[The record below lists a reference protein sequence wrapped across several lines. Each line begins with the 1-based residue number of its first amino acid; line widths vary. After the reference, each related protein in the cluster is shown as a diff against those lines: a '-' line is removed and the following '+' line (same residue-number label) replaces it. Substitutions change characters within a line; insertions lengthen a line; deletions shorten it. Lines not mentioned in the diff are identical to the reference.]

1 MKLLIE
7 IGTEELPA
15 GVINLALES
24 LKEGIEK
31 LLGVK
36 VIKTYGTP
44 RRLAILTEDFE
55 NTPTEKEEIIVGPP
69 VSVAYEDGKPTKALL
84 GFLQKVS
91 ATQEEVIEVQKG
103 EGRYVA
109 VRRVQREKTPLEKLK
124 EEFEGLLKSIPF
136 PKRMRWNSE
145 GLTFSRPIRWLCA
158 LYGEEVVPLQFGKV
172 KADRI
177 TYGHRFLH
185 GGPLVLKNAEE
196 YEQKLKSAYVIPD
209 FKERLGM
216 ILEMLREEAYALGCT
231 SQYPDGLPEEVA
243 NLLEFPFSVVGSFEE
258 KYLEL
263 PEKVLIT
270 VLAHHQR
277 FFCLANQ
284 EGKLVPYFVA
294 FSGNTPNDLIKT
306 GYERVVRARL
316 EDALFFYREDLKTPL
331 ENLVDGLK
339 GVIFH
344 PKAGSMWEKTQRL
357 MELSERIART
367 LGFGED
373 VVKKVKRAA
382 FLSKADLLT
391 NMVKELD
398 ELQGYMGMV
407 YARAFGEDEEVAK
420 ALYEHY
426 LPKSATDP
434 LPEGVVSQILSL
446 ADKLDNIATL
456 LSVGEMP
463 SGSSD
468 PYGLRRSAYGVFAIL
483 DNGGYNLNLREV
495 LGSVPQSFEEFMK
508 NRLEAYLEPYGY
520 DVVRAVLEV
529 KDPLKPLD
537 AIRLAQMLANLKE
550 TEKFKDIVEVYRR
563 VVKILPKG
571 WEDERVEED
580 LMKEKEER
588 ELWERVKGLEGE
600 RLEPLDL
607 WNLKE
612 PIDRFFD
619 RVLVMDKDKELRRNR
634 LALLL
639 RIKKLFN
646 RFGDLEKI
654 VLEV

>member
-1 MKLLIE
+1 
-7 IGTEELPA
+7 
-15 GVINLALES
+15 
-24 LKEGIEK
+24 
-31 LLGVK
+31 
-36 VIKTYGTP
+36 
-44 RRLAILTEDFE
+44 
-55 NTPTEKEEIIVGPP
+55 
-69 VSVAYEDGKPTKALL
+69 
-84 GFLQKVS
+84 
-91 ATQEEVIEVQKG
+91 
-103 EGRYVA
+103 
-109 VRRVQREKTPLEKLK
+109 
-124 EEFEGLLKSIPF
+124 
-136 PKRMRWNSE
+136 
-145 GLTFSRPIRWLCA
+145 
-158 LYGEEVVPLQFGKV
+158 
-172 KADRI
+172 
-177 TYGHRFLH
+177 LH

-196 YEQKLKSAYVIPD
+196 YEESLKSAYVIPD

-216 ILEMLREEAYALGCT
+216 VLEMLREEAYALGCT
-231 SQYPDGLPEEVA
+231 PQYPEGLPEEVA

-344 PKAGSMWEKTQRL
+344 PKAGSMWEKTERL
-357 MELSERIART
+357 MELSERIARA
-367 LGFGED
+367 LGFGEE

-407 YARAFGEDEEVAK
+407 YARAFGEEEEVAK
-420 ALYEHY
+420 AIYEHY

-495 LGSVPQSFEEFMK
+495 LESIPQGFEEFMK

-550 TEKFKDIVEVYRR
+550 TEKFKDIVEAYRR

-571 WEDERVEED
+571 WEDESVEED

-588 ELWERVKGLEGE
+588 ELWEKVKGLEGE

-607 WNLKE
+607 WDLKE

-619 RVLVMDKDKELRRNR
+619 KVLVMDKDQEVRRNR
-634 LALLL
+634 LALLF

-646 RFGDLEKI
+646 RFGDFEKI
-654 VLEV
+654 VLEEV

>member
-15 GVINLALES
+15 GVINMALES
-24 LKEGIEK
+24 LKEGIER

-36 VIKTYGTP
+36 VIKTYSTP
-44 RRLAILTEDFE
+44 RRLALMTEDFE
-55 NTPTEKEEIIVGPP
+55 NTPTEREEIIVGPP
-69 VSVAYEDGKPTKALL
+69 VSTAYEDGKPTKALL

-109 VRRVQREKTPLEKLK
+109 VRRLQKEKTPLEKLK
-124 EEFEGLLKSIPF
+124 EEFEGLLRSIPF

-196 YEQKLKSAYVIPD
+196 YEESLKNAYVIPD
-209 FKERLGM
+209 FKERLSM
-216 ILEMLREEAYALGCT
+216 VLEMLREEAYALSCT
-231 SQYPDGLPEEVA
+231 PQYPEGLPEEVA

-258 KYLEL
+258 RYLEL
-263 PEKVLIT
+263 PERVLIT

-284 EGKLVPYFVA
+284 EGKLVPHFVA
-294 FSGNTPNDLIKT
+294 FSGNTPNNLIKT

-316 EDALFFYREDLKTPL
+316 EDALFFYMEDLKTPL
-331 ENLVDGLK
+331 ENIVEGLK
-339 GVIFH
+339 GVVFH

-357 MELSERIART
+357 MELSERIAQS
-367 LGFGED
+367 LGFGEE
-373 VVKKVKRAA
+373 VVKKVKRSA

-407 YARAFGEDEEVAK
+407 YARAFGEEEEVAK
-420 ALYEHY
+420 AIYEHY
-426 LPKSATDP
+426 LPKSATDS

-446 ADKLDNIATL
+446 ADKLDSIATL
-456 LSVGEMP
+456 LGVGEMP

-468 PYGLRRSAYGVFAIL
+468 PYGLRRSAYGIFAVL
-483 DNGGYNLNLREV
+483 DDGGYNLNLREV
-495 LGSVPQSFEEFMK
+495 LGSVPQSFEEFIK
-508 NRLEAYLEPYGY
+508 SRLEAYLEPYGY

-529 KDPLKPLD
+529 KDPLKPLG
-537 AIRLAQMLANLKE
+537 AIRLVQELANLKGS
-550 TEKFKDIVEVYRR
+550 EKFKDIVEVYRR
-563 VVKILPKG
+563 IVKILPEG
-571 WEDERVEED
+571 WGDDHVEEG
-580 LMKEKEER
+580 LMREKEER
-588 ELWERVKGLEGE
+588 ELWERVRSLESE

-607 WNLKE
+607 WDLKE

-619 RVLVMDKDKELRRNR
+619 RVLVMDKDQELRRNR

-639 RIKKLFN
+639 RTKKLFN
-646 RFGDLEKI
+646 RFGDFEKI

>member
-1 MKLLIE
+1 
-7 IGTEELPA
+7 
-15 GVINLALES
+15 
-24 LKEGIEK
+24 
-31 LLGVK
+31 
-36 VIKTYGTP
+36 
-44 RRLAILTEDFE
+44 
-55 NTPTEKEEIIVGPP
+55 
-69 VSVAYEDGKPTKALL
+69 VA
-84 GFLQKVS
+84 
-91 ATQEEVIEVQKG
+91 
-103 EGRYVA
+103 
-109 VRRVQREKTPLEKLK
+109 
-124 EEFEGLLKSIPF
+124 
-136 PKRMRWNSE
+136 
-145 GLTFSRPIRWLCA
+145 
-158 LYGEEVVPLQFGKV
+158 
-172 KADRI
+172 
-177 TYGHRFLH
+177 
-185 GGPLVLKNAEE
+185 PLVLKNADE
-196 YEQKLKSAYVIPD
+196 YEERLKSAYVIPD

-216 ILEMLREEAYALGCT
+216 VLEMLREEAYALGCT
-231 SQYPDGLPEEVA
+231 PQYPEGLPEEVA

-331 ENLVDGLK
+331 ENLMDGLK
-339 GVIFH
+339 GVVFH

-357 MELSERIART
+357 MELSERIARA

-407 YARAFGEDEEVAK
+407 YARAFGEEEEVAK
-420 ALYEHY
+420 AIYEHY

-495 LGSVPQSFEEFMK
+495 LGSVPQGFEEFMK

-550 TEKFKDIVEVYRR
+550 TEKFKDIVEAYRR

-571 WEDERVEED
+571 WEDESVEED

-588 ELWERVKGLEGE
+588 ELWEKVKGLEGE

-607 WNLKE
+607 WDLKE

-619 RVLVMDKDKELRRNR
+619 RVLVMDKDQEVRRNR
-634 LALLL
+634 LALLF

-646 RFGDLEKI
+646 RFGDFEKI